1 MLEKENKISLLEK
14 DLTNCKNELR
24 EREKDRTKCKTELG
38 EREKRLDAAQ
48 QAQVEMI
55 TISLEGN
62 LAVTCRM
69 RTTPPVNLLIL
80 SLYFFIRRLWS
91 QTLRS

>member
-1 MLEKENKISLLEK
+1 MLEKENKISLLDK

-69 RTTPPVNLLIL
+69 RTTPCGSVNSYLCFFL
-80 SLYFFIRRLWS
+80 SGDYAVRD
-91 QTLRS
+91 